1 MNAAQVHLALN
12 HLPIG
17 LVVVGAPLLLAA
29 ILRKSNEL
37 KAAAS
42 IVLLFSA
49 LTAIPV
55 FLSGEP
61 AEEIVEH
68 RAGVSEGIIH
78 EHEEAAELSLILIEV
93 IGVLVLAAWL
103 FERFRAPLPPAV
115 WFGILGLTL
124 VSLGLFIRTAHLG
137 GLIRHE
143 EIRSGF
149 APSAEV
155 SQREFAEEETRQ
167 GFVVV
172 PERRS

>member
-1 MNAAQVHLALN
+1 MNAAQIHLALN

-29 ILRKSNEL
+29 ILRKSKEL

-42 IVLLFSA
+42 IILMFSA

-68 RAGVSEGIIH
+68 RAGVSERVIH
-78 EHEEAAELSLILIEV
+78 EHEEAAELSLIIIEV
-93 IGVLVLAAWL
+93 LGALVLFVWL
-103 FERFRAPLPPAV
+103 FERFRAPVPPAV

-124 VSLGLFIRTAHLG
+124 ITLGLFIRTAHLG
-137 GLIRHE
+137 GLIRHD
-143 EIRSGF
+143 EIRSDIAQTVE
-149 APSAEV
+149 APDGESDEKDNDD
-155 SQREFAEEETRQ
+155 
-167 GFVVV
+167 
-172 PERRS
+172 